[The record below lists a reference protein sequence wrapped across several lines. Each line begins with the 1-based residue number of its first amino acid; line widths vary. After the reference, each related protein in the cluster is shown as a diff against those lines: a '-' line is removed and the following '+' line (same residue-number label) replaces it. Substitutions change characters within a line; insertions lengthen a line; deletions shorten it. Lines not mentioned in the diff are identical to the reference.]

1 MDNRNNNL
9 GKVVYVSRKVEY
21 AVLIAIVLFC
31 GIHTTKTAMDF
42 TITSRNLAWGIGT
55 LLLFLMI
62 TARAME
68 GKVDL
73 SILKRL
79 IFPVYAGLFLASLF
93 SVTQAINKGEAW
105 YYTFRIVPEIAFLF
119 CATVIISESDV
130 NGIIKSIVLLALG
143 LGGYGI
149 YQYFT
154 IDNPAVRTGT
164 MANMNLCST
173 AHLLM
178 IPFSIYAWRYSKIW
192 KILGTVAVVVAIFII
207 LFSLRTRSTW
217 VALFVMSFVATC
229 RKKKLLLI
237 MMIFFVLAATGIYLI
252 RGNNVFY
259 SESILERFDLW
270 LGSMRMLKDNLLG
283 IGAGNWRINIVQYAR
298 YMTLSEAMKTV
309 AFCKVYFQRAHNDWV
324 QMVSELGVQGFIL
337 YLSLFILSIY
347 YAIKAKS
354 VLIYSCL
361 TAYMVDACFSFPR
374 ERTFYVVFS
383 LILMAIATKLSHNRK
398 PVYKLKFSYLG
409 SVLILAGV
417 SFAVVIF
424 GIRYKTECKV
434 FKMIHAR
441 QKQQW
446 HILLSES
453 ENISRFSTL
462 DSFCTPL
469 LVYRGIGNYAQRDF
483 SRAVTDFQRAYDV
496 NPNHVQVLTQLAQ
509 LWNIHARPD
518 MSKKYYEEALNLF
531 PGNQQAT
538 DGLRKTNERIV
549 AIERKKNNE
558 N

>member
-1 MDNRNNNL
+1 MFKMDFL
-9 GKVVYVSRKVEY
+9 SRKIEY
-21 AVLIAIVLFC
+21 AILVAILLFC

-42 TITSRNLAWGIGT
+42 TVTSRNLAWGIGT

-73 SILKRL
+73 SILKRAV
-79 IFPVYAGLFLASLF
+79 FPVYAGLFLVSLF

-105 YYTFRIVPEIAFLF
+105 YYTFRILPEIAFLF
-119 CATVIISESDV
+119 CATVIVMENDINV
-130 NGIIKSIVLLALG
+130 IVKWIVILALC

-154 IDNPAVRTGT
+154 IENTAVRTGT

-192 KILGTVAVVVAIFII
+192 KILGVVAVAVALFII

-217 VALFVMSFVATC
+217 VALFAMTLVATC
-229 RKKKLLLI
+229 RNWKLLLI
-237 MMIFFVLAATGIYLI
+237 MLLLFLLTGIGIYLI

-259 SESILERFDLW
+259 AESILERFDLW
-270 LGSMRMLKDNLLG
+270 LGSMSMLKDHPLG
-283 IGAGNWRINIVQYAR
+283 VGAGNWRINIVPYAK
-298 YMTLSEAMKTV
+298 YMNLSEAMKTV

-324 QMVSELGVQGFIL
+324 QMISELGPAGFIL
-337 YLSLFILSIY
+337 YLSLFVLSLY
-347 YAIKAKS
+347 YAIKARS
-354 VLIYSCL
+354 VLVYSCL
-361 TAYMVDACFSFPR
+361 TAFMVDACFSFSR
-374 ERTFYVVFS
+374 ERTFYIVYI
-383 LILMAIATKLSHNRK
+383 LIVMAIAIKLSHDHK
-398 PVYKLKFSYLG
+398 PIYKVKFEYLG
-409 SVLILAGV
+409 SVIILAGV

-424 GIRYKTECKV
+424 GIRYETECKV

-446 HILLSES
+446 HIVLSES

-469 LVYRGIGNYAQRDF
+469 LVYRGMGNYAKRDF
-483 SRAVTDFQRAYDV
+483 SRAITDFQRAYAV
-496 NPNHVQVLTQLAQ
+496 NPNQIHVLNQLAQ
-509 LWNIHARPD
+509 LWNIHQRPD

-538 DGLRKTNERIV
+538 NGLRKTNEIIV
-549 AIERKKNNE
+549 AMKGKRK
-558 N
+558 